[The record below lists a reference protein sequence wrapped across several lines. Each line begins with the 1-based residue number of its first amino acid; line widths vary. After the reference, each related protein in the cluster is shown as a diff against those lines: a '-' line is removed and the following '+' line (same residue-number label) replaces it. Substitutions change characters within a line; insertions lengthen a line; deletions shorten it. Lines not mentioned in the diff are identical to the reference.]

1 MHLET
6 ERIFE
11 NITRVIINIK
21 DAQNITYGNVD
32 FIIKI
37 TILVKICKLNTLC
50 SKHKS
55 VAGFWLKYWNLRF
68 QSLSNPEI

>member
-11 NITRVIINIK
+11 NITGVIINIK
-21 DAQNITYGNVD
+21 DAQNITYGNDD
-32 FIIKI
+32 FVIKI
-37 TILVKICKLNTLC
+37 MILVKICKLNTLC

-55 VAGFWLKYWNLRF
+55 VANFG
-68 QSLSNPEI
+68 